1 MALGQGAKHPC
12 STEVSKDLGHFSDW
26 ITHYLEISHPQHT
39 LQSRATSTAEKVTI
53 KSVPKGATPAKM
65 PQRMAHVKT
74 LLMAS
79 LQTRTEAKMKSG
91 KSQCMYA

>member
-1 MALGQGAKHPC
+1 MPLGQGAKPC
-12 STEVSKDLGHFSDW
+12 STEVSRDLGHFSDW

-39 LQSRATSTAEKVTI
+39 LQSRATSTAGIVSI

-74 LLMAS
+74 PLMAS
-79 LQTRTEAKMKSG
+79 LQTRTEAKMKPG
-91 KSQCMYA
+91 KSQGM

>member
-12 STEVSKDLGHFSDW
+12 STEISRDLGHFNDW
-26 ITHYLEISHPQHT
+26 ITHHLEISHPQHT
-39 LQSRATSTAEKVTI
+39 LQSRAPSTAGKVSI

-74 LLMAS
+74 LLMAF
-79 LQTRTEAKMKSG
+79 LQTRMEAKMKSG
-91 KSQCMYA
+91 KSQGMYA